1 MKTRF
6 LTRCLLTLLLSLA
19 ACGEVP
25 TATPLPGQ
33 STLSPPTVDPYPMS
47 QVTWTPD
54 PYPRVIPTD
63 VPWTPVHPSPPPA
76 VPILGAEWAPLE
88 ERETYVST
96 TVVVAPV
103 GDGPGEIGY
112 LVDAR
117 YGLPV
122 RASHFA
128 LDGQGNLYI
137 LDMANRRV
145 AQFDANGD
153 FVANIVYGDAV
164 RELKAAADLAVD
176 PEGRVYIYD
185 TGASVGTNLEDMA
198 PKVRLFDRQGTM
210 LRTYPVPS
218 WFSGQIHAM
227 RVDEQGILWVE
238 GRGSYPNASV
248 IEGESYPVV
257 AAPLGNVGEVFDEE
271 YQKAMAISGHMLPSG
286 KVYLARAW
294 TSTRPSY
301 LYNEQGQPIYAIL
314 RRGDGLAGIDQLD
327 NIYLETNNTGGYT
340 IRKYNPQAKVVASF
354 DVPLASRLIDSIGTA
369 YCLVLDRQTAA
380 SYRIIRW
387 QRQ

>member
-1 MKTRF
+1 MKTRC
-6 LTRCLLTLLLSLA
+6 LALCLLILLLA
-19 ACGEVP
+19 ACGDLP
-25 TATPLPGQ
+25 TVAPPPGQ
-33 STLSPPTVDPYPMS
+33 DTPPSPTVDSYPMP
-47 QVTWTPD
+47 QVTSTPD

-63 VPWTPVHPSPPPA
+63 VPWTPVHPSPPPN
-76 VPILGAEWAPLE
+76 VPILGNEWAPLE

-137 LDMANRRV
+137 LDLVNRRV
-145 AQFDANGD
+145 VQFDANGG
-153 FVANIVYGDAV
+153 FVANIVYGDTV
-164 RELKAAADLAVD
+164 RELKSAADLAVD

-210 LRTYPVPS
+210 LRVYPVPS
-218 WFSGQIHAM
+218 WFSGGQIHAM

-238 GRGSYPNASV
+238 GNGSYQNAPI
-248 IEGESYPVV
+248 IESQRYATGIV
-257 AAPLGNVGEVFDEE
+257 PLGNANETFDEQ
-271 YQKAMAISGHMLPSG
+271 YQRTAAVPGLMCNTGTYFSYIVRDSL
-286 KVYLARAW
+286 
-294 TSTRPSY
+294 Y
-301 LYNEQGQPIYAIL
+301 LYDSQGHYLYECPHCTGRFEMDTEGNMYL
-314 RRGDGLAGIDQLD
+314 RRY
-327 NIYLETNNTGGYT
+327 IYTEGQTSSYT
-340 IRKYNPQAKVVASF
+340 VEKYNPQGRTVAAF
-354 DVPLASRLIDSIGTA
+354 GTPIGTIRVDETGA
-369 YCLVLDRQTAA
+369 VYCLVFDQQSATH
-380 SYRIIRW
+380 YQVIRW